1 MQPKPT
7 KTQTAPPSTFTPVGD
22 IVAQIVARTLAKAKA
37 KGQAANE

>member
-7 KTQTAPPSTFTPVGD
+7 KTQAAASNTFQPIGAV
-22 IVAQIVARTLAKAKA
+22 VARIVERALANAKA

>member
-7 KTQTAPPSTFTPVGD
+7 KTQATTPNTFQPVGA
-22 IVAQIVARTLAKAKA
+22 VVARIVERALANAKA